1 MSPRPGCATRKMM
14 DGLRKVRKD
23 SEEWRE
29 LGGVFRALTI
39 LKVGAR
45 LACLCRELR
54 GISMA
59 PVLIFVIFCGRAWG
73 VELSDAEVQNH
84 RCLTCHAQSHIG
96 EIGPA
101 E

>member
-1 MSPRPGCATRKMM
+1 M

-59 PVLIFVIFCGRAWG
+59 PAGGVCFRISGGLGGGRLRGGSGRRGLA
-73 VELSDAEVQNH
+73 
-84 RCLTCHAQSHIG
+84 R
-96 EIGPA
+96 
-101 E
+101 